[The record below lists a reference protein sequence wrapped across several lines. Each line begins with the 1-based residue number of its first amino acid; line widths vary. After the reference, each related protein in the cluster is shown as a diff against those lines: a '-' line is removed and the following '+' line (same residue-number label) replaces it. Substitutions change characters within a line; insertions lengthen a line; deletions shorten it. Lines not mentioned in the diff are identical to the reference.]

1 MQRMSEP
8 TRPPLRVGIMLDAWA
23 GSAWVAKI
31 IEDIRASDFAI
42 LSLVILNQATFNPRK
57 SLWRR
62 LLRFDVSAAAL
73 QGALF
78 YVYSRLD
85 ERLFS
90 RSPNAFQRVDLKE
103 LCPDVEVL
111 QVAPE
116 KKTFTD
122 RFPSA
127 DVDFIRARDL
137 DVILRV
143 GFRIIRG
150 EILSAAR
157 YGVWS
162 FHHGDNRAYRG
173 TPALFWEM
181 YERNPVS
188 GVVLQVLTDELD
200 GGKVIYRSFA
210 ATDLSSLFRQRNP
223 IYWKASSFVI
233 RRLRDLY
240 FRGWEHIEST
250 ATCQKDPQ
258 DLGKIYHKPTNL
270 QMLPFLW
277 RTIVIHNLWRV
288 SWNRTHVDS
297 WSLAWRRTAD
307 APILKGEFNHRSLQF
322 IRPPADR
329 FYADPCAIAVG
340 GRVFVFFEDFR
351 YADQKAVVSCLELSE
366 SGPGQV
372 ETVLTRPYHLSY
384 PFLFEWNGDV
394 FMAPETGANRTVELY
409 RATNFPAGWELYRIL
424 LQDVEAVD
432 PTFIHYDD
440 RWWLFVNIKNEGG
453 RAHDE
458 LHLFYA
464 DALDRAWTPHPNNP
478 IVSDVRKARPAG
490 RILKVEGSL
499 IRPTQD
505 CTVTYGRAISFQRI
519 TLLSTLEYREEL
531 VSRIEPPLEPGNI
544 GVHTYTACEGFE
556 IVDAKREVWRN
567 RFNRE
572 SKQGSKSSR
581 S

>member
-1 MQRMSEP
+1 MSEP
-8 TRPPLRVGIMLDAWA
+8 ARPPLRVGIMLDSWA

-31 IEDIRASDFAI
+31 LRDIRESDFAI
-42 LSLVILNQATFNPRK
+42 LSLVILNQDIPNPGR

-62 LLRFDVSAAAL
+62 LLRFDVSPAARR
-73 QGALF
+73 GALF
-78 YVYSRLD
+78 YLYSQLD
-85 ERLFS
+85 ERLFGG
-90 RSPNAFQRVDLKE
+90 RPNAFQVVDLKE
-103 LCPDVEVL
+103 LCADVEVL
-111 QVAPE
+111 EVTPE

-122 RFPSA
+122 RFSDA
-127 DVDFIRARDL
+127 DVDFIRARNL

-162 FHHGDNRAYRG
+162 FHHGDNLAFRG

-181 YERNPVS
+181 YEQNPVS

-210 ATDLSSLFRQRNP
+210 ATNLSSLFRQRNP
-223 IYWKASSFVI
+223 IYWKASNFVI

-240 FRGWEHIEST
+240 FRGWEHIESI
-250 ATCQKDPQ
+250 ATCQEGPQ
-258 DLGKIYHKPTNL
+258 DLGKIYYKPTNL

-277 RTIVIHNLWRV
+277 RTIVVNNLWRV
-288 SWNRTHVDS
+288 LRSRTHVDS

-307 APILKGEFNHRSLQF
+307 AHILRGEFDHRSLQF

-340 GRVFVFFEDFR
+340 GRVFVVFEDFR
-351 YADQKAVVSCLELSE
+351 YADQKAVVSYLELSE

-409 RATNFPAGWELYRIL
+409 RATNFPAGWELYRVL
-424 LQDVEAVD
+424 LEDVEAVD
-432 PTFIHYDD
+432 PTFLHYDD

-453 RAHDE
+453 QAHDE

-464 DALDRAWTPHPNNP
+464 DALDSVWTPHPNNP

-499 IRPTQD
+499 IRPAQD

-531 VSRIEPPLEPGNI
+531 ISRIEPPLEPGNI

-572 SKQGSKSSR
+572 SKQGSKPSR